1 MYRSLS
7 RLLEP
12 RRLLL
17 LAALYPLGWLA
28 ALLAVAYAASRSRP
42 EVANP
47 VMPIPP
53 AGLPPARIVNVP
65 GVGELFVRD
74 TEPDADAGRPVIVL
88 LHGWML
94 PADANWYTAY
104 GPLSEL
110 GRVIAVDHRGHG
122 RGMRPAAPFRLAD
135 AADDVA
141 ALLHHLGVAPVVAVG
156 YSLGGPIAELL
167 WQRHPEV
174 VRGLVLCA
182 TSATFNVTARDRWTW
197 RLMGVLQLTLRLV
210 PRHWWER
217 ILAGQAKGSPLR
229 ISRLMT
235 AQTPPEVAALL
246 PWIVSELDRG
256 SAEDV
261 AEAGRE
267 LSRYDARGW
276 IGTVD
281 VPAAVL
287 ITTEDSL
294 VPARNQ
300 RDLAGRIRQA
310 FVYELPLDH
319 QAVVTHPEQFLPVL
333 RKAVEHVLGA
343 EQASAAHRAGHDL
356 TLEQR

>member
-1 MYRSLS
+1 MS
-7 RLLEP
+7 RLLAVLRDP
-12 RRLLL
+12 RRVLL

-42 EVANP
+42 VSDLP
-47 VMPIPP
+47 VMPVPP
-53 AGLPPARIVNVP
+53 ALLPPARIVAVP
-65 GVGELFVRD
+65 EVGELFVRD
-74 TEPDADAGRPVIVL
+74 SEADADPSRPVIVL

-94 PADANWYTAY
+94 PADANWYTCY

-122 RGMRPAAPFRLAD
+122 RGLRPSAPFRLAD

-141 ALLHHLGVAPVVAVG
+141 ALLRHLGVGPVVAVG
-156 YSLGGPIAELL
+156 YSMGGPIAQLL
-167 WQRHPEV
+167 WQRHPGL

-182 TSATFNVTARDRWTW
+182 TSATFNVSLRDRWTW
-197 RLMGVLQLTLRLV
+197 RLMGALQLTLRIV
-210 PRHWWER
+210 PRHRWEQ
-217 ILAGQAKGSPLR
+217 ILSGQAKGSRLR

-267 LSRYDARGW
+267 LSRFDARGW
-276 IGTVD
+276 VGSID

-287 ITTEDSL
+287 ITTSDAL
-294 VPARNQ
+294 VPERNQ
-300 RDLAGRIRQA
+300 RDLAARIPRC
-310 FVYELPLDH
+310 FVAELALDH
-319 QAVVTHPEQFLPVL
+319 DGVVTAPDQFVPVL
-333 RKAVEHVLGA
+333 RKAIEQVLG
-343 EQASAAHRAGHDL
+343 SG
-356 TLEQR
+356 